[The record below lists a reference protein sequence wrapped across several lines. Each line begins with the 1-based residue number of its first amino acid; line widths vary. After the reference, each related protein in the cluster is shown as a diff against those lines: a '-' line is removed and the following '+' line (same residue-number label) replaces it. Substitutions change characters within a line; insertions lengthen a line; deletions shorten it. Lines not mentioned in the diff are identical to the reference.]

1 MKVDLH
7 LSSQP
12 QLLPG
17 PKLLSSSERGCYDRS
32 GRLLHPRISPFTD
45 GALHLMGPG
54 RRVRH
59 KSNDSSPLAICC
71 NNFLTH
77 VEPRCWVGN
86 TEYVQ
91 SWNPP
96 RISPAIEAEHEKERD
111 FLLAPQRPVPNQPRA
126 ASFFQCDLA
135 NYQSKANS

>member
-1 MKVDLH
+1 MDCTDKEGDSRPFDSWYFDSIAPSASLCTTRHRHAQDHLSVSSSLSLSAVATANMKVDLH
-7 LSSQP
+7 LSSQL

-17 PKLLSSSERGCYDRS
+17 PKLLSLSERGCYDRS

-71 NNFLTH
+71 NNFLTN
-77 VEPRCWVGN
+77 VEP
-86 TEYVQ
+86 
-91 SWNPP
+91 
-96 RISPAIEAEHEKERD
+96 
-111 FLLAPQRPVPNQPRA
+111 
-126 ASFFQCDLA
+126 
-135 NYQSKANS
+135 